1 MKKTTRIKSIRKTL
15 LISTLVTSLISTA
28 LFVGATALIYL
39 GVSVRNAKEYAASL
53 ADSLA
58 LGAIEPL
65 LVEGYVSLEGT
76 VDSFAQRPNV
86 VGAFIADADGKIVVS
101 SCTSYQGKKIDVI
114 SAASLGDMPKNGR
127 PWQGISRWLSAFR
140 EGSIGYRSEVGYQGA
155 WLGSVAI
162 VVSLSSAW
170 DRLILLIA
178 IGVSTGLA
186 SWLVSIVLGFY
197 FARAVSVPVEGMA
210 ENARRIAAGDR
221 STGFP
226 LTSIRELKVL
236 EESLTDMDLKLR
248 ARRAELEAARDRE
261 LKAKENAEKAA
272 TAKTALLENVS
283 HELRTPLNGMAGI
296 LSMLRDEGRA
306 SAESLSLLEERTKAF
321 AAIVDGMIEAAQA
334 DGVAPVLSNIPFPTE
349 EMVQEALRVGQE
361 FLAGMGREIS
371 VRRGQLP
378 AVLVGDLNKLN
389 QAVRQLLSNAAKYGE
404 WGPVGLE
411 LSWSEGVLLVE
422 VRDSGP
428 GIPADRRLDVMQPYV
443 RLEDAKRRSKGGAG
457 LGLAV
462 VDRIAKAYGGSV
474 AIDDN
479 PAGGARVVLKLK
491 IPQGE
496 LRSAG
501 TINNTTPDSL
511 TEAIRKGEASTS
523 RILLVEDEAI
533 NRLYGRNLLQKRG
546 YAVDEAPDG
555 GAALSLTEKNRYD
568 LILMDIGLP
577 DINGIEVT
585 KTIRKGPSINALTP
599 ILAVSAHDLDADRRL
614 CAEVGMNGFAGKPI
628 RERELFELILS
639 LIPGS

>member
-1 MKKTTRIKSIRKTL
+1 MKRPAKIKSIRRTL
-15 LISTLVTSLISTA
+15 FFSTLITSLISTA

-39 GVSVRNAKEYAASL
+39 GVSVRNAEEYAASL

-76 VDSFAQRPNV
+76 VASFAQRMNV
-86 VGAFIADADGKIVVS
+86 VGAFVSDADGKIVVAS
-101 SCTSYQGKKIDVI
+101 QPAYRGKKIDVL
-114 SAASLGDMPKNGR
+114 SAASLEDVPQHGR
-127 PWQGISRWLSAFR
+127 PWQGFSRWWAAFKD
-140 EGSIGYRSEVGYQGA
+140 GSIGYRTEVSYQGA
-155 WLGSVAI
+155 WLGSAAI
-162 VVSLSSAW
+162 VVSLSSTW
-170 DRLILLIA
+170 ERLVLLMA
-178 IGVSTGLA
+178 IGVFTGLA
-186 SWLVSIVLGFY
+186 SGLVSVVIGYY
-197 FARAVSVPVEGMA
+197 FARSVSVPVEGMA
-210 ENARRIAAGDR
+210 ENARRIAAGGQ
-221 STGFP
+221 SAGFSH
-226 LTSIRELKVL
+226 TSVRELRTL

-248 ARRAELEAARDRE
+248 ARRVELEAARDRE
-261 LKAKENAEKAA
+261 LAAKETAEKAA

-306 SAESLSLLEERTKAF
+306 SAESLSLLEERTRAF
-321 AAIVDGMIEAAQA
+321 TAIVDGMIEAAQA
-334 DGVAPVLSNIPFPTE
+334 DGVAPVLTNVPFPTE
-349 EMVQEALRVGQE
+349 ELVQEALRAGQE
-361 FLAGMGREIS
+361 FLSGTGREIS
-371 VRRGQLP
+371 VRRGELP
-378 AVLVGDLNKLN
+378 AILVGDLNKVN

-404 WGPVGLE
+404 RGPVVLD
-411 LSWSEGVLLVE
+411 LSWSEGVLRVE

-428 GIPADRRLDVMQPYV
+428 GIPADRRPEVMQPYV
-443 RLEDAKRRSKGGAG
+443 RLEDPKRRSKGGAG

-474 AIDDN
+474 EIRDQD
-479 PAGGARVVLKLK
+479 AGGACFVLKIK

-496 LRSAG
+496 ARAAYS
-501 TINNTTPDSL
+501 TTTTTPDS
-511 TEAIRKGEASTS
+511 STAAVNS
-523 RILLVEDEAI
+523 AQESAARILLVEDEAI
-533 NRLYGRNLLQKRG
+533 NRLYGRNLLRKRG

-555 GAALSLTEKNRYD
+555 GSALSLTGKNRYD

-577 DINGIEVT
+577 DIDGIEVT
-585 KTIRKGPSINALTP
+585 KTIRQGASINAQTP